1 MTLKT
6 KKHCVITPCDPKNK
20 AQTVHGY
27 FDIFP
32 SLFTVRPYYSQIS
45 SEYSTN
51 NYLKT

>member
-6 KKHCVITPCDPKNK
+6 KKNCVITPCDPKKK
-20 AQTVHGY
+20 AQTVYGY

-32 SLFTVRPYYSQIS
+32 SLFTVRPYYSQTS